1 MAGGQVAI
9 VTGAGRGIGH
19 AIARRLAAHG
29 ATVVATARSED
40 QLLALQA
47 AIVAA
52 GSGRCIAVPADAT
65 REDEVARVVARA
77 QAEGELA
84 VLVNNAGGGTLGPLV
99 DTSTADWLQALSV
112 NATSMFL
119 DSREVAA
126 RMAARGAGC
135 MVNISSIA
143 ACRPAPGMSA
153 YAASK
158 FAARGLTQV
167 MARELKKHGI
177 RVYSLCP
184 GAVATDLRRAAVPGE
199 DGHGLMQPEDIAELV
214 GFLVA
219 GPGSRLREL
228 ELEISF

>member
-1 MAGGQVAI
+1 LQGRVAV

-19 AIARRLAAHG
+19 AIARRLAALG
-29 ATVVATARSED
+29 ATVVVTARSED
-40 QLLALQA
+40 QLLALQGS
-47 AIVAA
+47 ITAA
-52 GSGRCIAVPADAT
+52 GQGRCIAVPADAT
-65 REDEVARVVARA
+65 CESDVARVMARA

-84 VLVNNAGGGTLGPLV
+84 VLVNNAGGGALGPLV
-99 DTSTADWLQALSV
+99 ETAAADWRQTLDL

-119 DSREVAA
+119 YSREAV
-126 RMAARGAGC
+126 RCMVARGGGSI
-135 MVNISSIA
+135 VNISSIA
-143 ACRPAPGMSA
+143 ACRPTAGMSA

-184 GAVATDLRRAAVPGE
+184 GAVNTELRRAAMPGE
-199 DGHGLMQPEDIAELV
+199 DVGRLMQPEDIAELV

-219 GPGSRLREL
+219 GPGARLREL